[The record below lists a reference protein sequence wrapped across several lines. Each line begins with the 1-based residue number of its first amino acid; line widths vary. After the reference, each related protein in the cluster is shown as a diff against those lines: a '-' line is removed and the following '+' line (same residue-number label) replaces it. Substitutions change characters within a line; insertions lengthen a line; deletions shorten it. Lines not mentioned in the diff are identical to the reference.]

1 MNTIIHYEKVHD
13 ASALMLCCCASAFLV
28 FQTAFAAGMSSLT
41 VCQHFDNHSLPEVRS
56 ADDGK
61 AVAISYSGEWFASGS
76 CSLLVDDELV
86 ATSQGEWGSYVLT
99 PPLDAPRTW
108 RVTLSSAE
116 GEVTKF
122 VTVKPS
128 AEFPMSCHGLTTAK
142 AGLDSWPAGTVR
154 KLKLDASMSVTW
166 SDVWNV
172 ETSGAT
178 VTLYEGKG
186 TSGTCLGR
194 LVEAENG
201 EGEVRL
207 SPTLMSLGLGMY
219 TLTHDDGVEVLVAYV
234 RVTGGGFTIIVM

>member
-1 MNTIIHYEKVHD
+1 MNTIIHCWKVHD
-13 ASALMLCCCASAFLV
+13 ASVLMLCCCAGAFLV
-28 FQTAFAAGMSSLT
+28 FQNAFAAGMSSLT
-41 VCQHFDNHSLPEVRS
+41 VCQHFDNHFSPEVRS

-61 AVAISYSGEWFASGS
+61 AVDIAYSGEWFASGS
-76 CSLLVDDELV
+76 CSLLVDGELV
-86 ATSQGEWGSYVLT
+86 AMSQGEWGSYVLT

-128 AEFPMSCHGLTTAK
+128 AEFPMSRHGLTTAK
-142 AGLDSWPAGTVR
+142 AALDSWPAGTVR
-154 KLKLDASMSVTW
+154 RLKLNASMPVTW
-166 SDVWNV
+166 SDVWNT
-172 ETSGAT
+172 ETTGAT
-178 VTLYEGKG
+178 VTLYAGKG
-186 TSGTCLGR
+186 TSGACLGR
-194 LVEAENG
+194 LAEAEHG

-234 RVTGGGFTIIVM
+234 NITGGGVVFIVM

>member
-1 MNTIIHYEKVHD
+1 MNTIIHYGKVHD

-41 VCQHFDNHSLPEVRS
+41 VGQYFDNHSLPEVRS

-116 GEVTKF
+116 GEMTKF
-122 VTVKPS
+122 VTVKPNV
-128 AEFPMSCHGLTTAK
+128 EFPMSLHGLTTAK
-142 AGLDSWPAGTVR
+142 AALDSWPAGTVR
-154 KLKLDASMSVTW
+154 KLRLDDSMPVTW

-172 ETSGAT
+172 GASGAT

-207 SPTLMSLGLGMY
+207 SPTLMSLGLGVY

-234 RVTGGGFTIIVM
+234 RVTGGGLMLIVM

>member
-1 MNTIIHYEKVHD
+1 MNTTVHYRKTHG
-13 ASALMLCCCASAFLV
+13 ASTLMLCGCASAFLV
-28 FQTAFAAGMSSLT
+28 FQVAFAAGMSSLT
-41 VCQHFDNHSLPEVRS
+41 VCQHFDNHSSPEARS

-61 AVAISYSGEWFASGS
+61 AVAISYSGEWFASGA

-99 PPLDAPRTW
+99 PPLDASRTW
-108 RVTLSSAE
+108 RVTLCSAE

-122 VTVKPS
+122 VTVKPN
-128 AEFPMSCHGLTTAK
+128 AGFPMSCHGLTTAR
-142 AGLDSWPAGTVR
+142 AALDSRPAGTVR
-154 KLKLDASMSVTW
+154 KIALDASMPVTW

-172 ETSGAT
+172 GTSGAT
-178 VTLYEGKG
+178 VTLYEGIG

-194 LVEAENG
+194 LAEAETG

-207 SPTLMSLGLGMY
+207 SPKLMSLDIGKY

-234 RVTGGGFTIIVM
+234 AVTDGGFVFFVM